1 MRSRTRRGAARARG
15 CLTIAAAAVLLGGC
29 EAARVA
35 APDVRPSPAENAS
48 VAAAALGVGS
58 RADVL
63 RAQAALAAVVEG
75 WREPATATAT
85 GGGGEIRLDAETAA
99 RLARLQAQARAY
111 VAQSQGAEPR

>member
-1 MRSRTRRGAARARG
+1 MMRSRPRRETTRARG
-15 CLTIAAAAVLLGGC
+15 YLTVAAAAVLLGGC

-48 VAAAALGVGS
+48 AAAAALGVGS

-75 WREPATATAT
+75 WREPATAA

-99 RLARLQAQARAY
+99 RMARLQAQARAY